1 MSGTGQAWRLWA
13 LLPPEIRID
22 QLETMQPNPHTRS
35 ILGETG
41 TGAVPPVEGNRG
53 AMATPGE
60 AVGKSHFLAKGAA
73 PTPGWGQGRLR
84 LPHFPRKEV

>member
-22 QLETMQPNPHTRS
+22 QLETMQPNPHTRT

-53 AMATPGE
+53 AMATPGKPWGSPTSLLRE
-60 AVGKSHFLAKGAA
+60 QL